1 MTCKS
6 RSGFPK
12 YEPTEEEIYNVLT
25 KEIQE
30 RWTESERQSRG
41 YNDGGG
47 VDGPPI
53 VGRVSQDLSRR
64 PSPTIYRG

>member
-53 VGRVSQDLSRR
+53 IGRVSCNLDRR
-64 PSPTIYRG
+64 SSTVGKD